1 MKAIRSFFNRWQ
13 EFVIWLPLLVFL
25 AVGGWVVLG
34 ALDRTVG
41 ADFLAQ
47 LLQLPITA
55 AYLATACAAAWLFKR
70 TYLLDLSSVEERAMH
85 ESAGAGNRMAL
96 RLIILDRLEWLVLIG
111 LFVAFFWISR

>member
-1 MKAIRSFFNRWQ
+1 MNAIRSFFNRWQ
-13 EFVIWLPLLVFL
+13 EFLIWLPLLVVL

-47 LLQLPITA
+47 LLQLPISA
-55 AYLATACAAAWLFKR
+55 AYLSTACAAAWLFKR
-70 TYLLDLSSVEERAMH
+70 TYLRDLTASEESELH
-85 ESAGAGNRMAL
+85 SCAGQGDRNAL
-96 RLIILDRLEWLVLIG
+96 RLIILDRLEWLVLIA

>member
-13 EFVIWLPLLVFL
+13 EFLIWLPVLVALTF
-25 AVGGWVVLG
+25 GGWVVLG

-47 LLQLPITA
+47 LLQLPISA

-70 TYLLDLSSVEERAMH
+70 TYLRDLTSVEERELH
-85 ESAGAGNRMAL
+85 DLAGAGNPMAL